1 MITQEHLEHWLGEI
15 HWQLN
20 GILQEIRI
28 DKVQMSGINVGKNG
42 EQFVSFTYLLEKA
55 EKIEK
60 FLAHIE
66 SEIINDEMS
75 SLR

>member
-1 MITQEHLEHWLGEI
+1 MITEEHLKHWLGEI

-20 GILQEIRI
+20 GILQEIRME
-28 DKVQMSGINVGKNG
+28 KVAMSGINVGEHG
-42 EQFVSFTYLLEKA
+42 EKFVSFTYLNEKA
-55 EKIEK
+55 MKIEK

-75 SLR
+75 NLQ